1 MTVSLSWKQKIY
13 KIGRKNMYD
22 VRVPNS
28 FVINVLDE
36 TMGI

>member
-1 MTVSLSWKQKIY
+1 MVVMETKIY

-22 VRVPNS
+22 VTVLNS
-28 FVINVLDE
+28 FLINVLDE